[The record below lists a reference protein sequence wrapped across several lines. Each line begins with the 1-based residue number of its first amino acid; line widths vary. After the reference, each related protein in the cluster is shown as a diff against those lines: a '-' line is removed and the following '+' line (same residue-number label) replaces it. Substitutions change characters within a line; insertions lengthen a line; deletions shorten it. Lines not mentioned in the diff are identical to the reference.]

1 MQRIS
6 RDDCTAAN
14 ANYRQT
20 AGGDVAVDGSS
31 PKARRLT
38 GLINA
43 VGELRGVKLIVPHV
57 LVPIVHRRP
66 YAHRVGKAFMGH
78 DLRREGRF
86 FAKNSSGAACLVTCS
101 SPDNSVSGPGSSI
114 VPAGGGPDWAS

>member
-6 RDDCTAAN
+6 RDDRATADAD
-14 ANYRQT
+14 YRQA

-38 GLINA
+38 GLIDA
-43 VGELRGVKLIVPHV
+43 VSDLRGIKLIVPHV

-78 DLRREGRF
+78 DLSRIGDRSTLNFPRGFER
-86 FAKNSSGAACLVTCS
+86 AAISSSCKR
-101 SPDNSVSGPGSSI
+101 VSGPVAGFGVSGSTIDS
-114 VPAGGGPDWAS
+114 A